1 MIVKAHTTKFG
12 LKLDVEGLYVWEDC
26 VPFIILERM
35 SLMQMHP
42 FWGYFPTDLLSLK
55 DIYPTPDF
63 NGVRI
68 QRLFSYGDYYD
79 R

>member
-12 LKLDVEGLYVWEDC
+12 LKLDVDGLYVWGDC

-42 FWGYFPTDLLSLK
+42 FWG
-55 DIYPTPDF
+55 
-63 NGVRI
+63 
-68 QRLFSYGDYYD
+68 
-79 R
+79 